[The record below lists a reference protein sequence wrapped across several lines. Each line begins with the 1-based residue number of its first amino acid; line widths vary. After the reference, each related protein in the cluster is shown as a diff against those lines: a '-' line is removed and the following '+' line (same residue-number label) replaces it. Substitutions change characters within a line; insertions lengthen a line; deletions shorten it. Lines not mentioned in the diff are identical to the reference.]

1 VITEKDLQE
10 AIAECQGVKNP
21 NAGTCLK
28 LAAFLTIQREMF
40 GKEDLPI
47 RTGGGYSYAGPA
59 DADAISYY
67 GDTDFAR
74 LIEGRNPDDIWPIMD
89 ELMSVLE
96 AVNPRLYAAVLRKIK
111 S

>member
-1 VITEKDLQE
+1 MITERDLQE

-28 LAAFLTIQREMF
+28 LASFLTIQREMF
-40 GKEDLPI
+40 GKDNLPV
-47 RTGGGYSYAGPA
+47 RADGYSYSGPV
-59 DADAISYY
+59 DAISYY
-67 GDTDFAR
+67 GDTEFSR
-74 LIEGRNPDDIWPIMD
+74 LIDGRRPDEIWPIMD
-89 ELMSVLE
+89 ELMGVLE

>member
-1 VITEKDLQE
+1 M
-10 AIAECQGVKNP
+10 KNP

-40 GKEDLPI
+40 GKEDLPVK
-47 RTGGGYSYAGPA
+47 TGEYSYAGPA
-59 DADAISYY
+59 DAIAYY

-74 LIEGRNPDDIWPIMD
+74 LIEGRHPDDIWPIMD
-89 ELMSVLE
+89 ELMGVLE